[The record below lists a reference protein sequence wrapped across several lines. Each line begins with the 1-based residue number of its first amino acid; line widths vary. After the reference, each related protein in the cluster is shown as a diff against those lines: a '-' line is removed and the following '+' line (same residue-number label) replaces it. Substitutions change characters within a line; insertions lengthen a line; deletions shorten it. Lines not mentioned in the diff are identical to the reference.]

1 VHKLTA
7 LAVVAAVTAGSL
19 ALAASP
25 ALASHGP
32 KHMMT
37 VSFAA
42 GTDSSAHW
50 VRRKQ
55 AVRFRVGPGLRGPTQ
70 FAEIVVHHFPAVAP
84 AAEPAFAATGSGL
97 PVLLIGFKDGGYLAG
112 TTGDGSTAWTAYDPT
127 GTVLVSATNY
137 SSALAAEQGTS
148 TDLTVNLVSV
158 TDTQVWL
165 GAAFTDTIT
174 ALQYNGTSLV
184 PHGHTATTSH
194 IAGAKGFFAVVTAL
208 PPSGMPWCSWRS
220 APC

>member
-1 VHKLTA
+1 MHKLTV
-7 LAVVAAVTAGSL
+7 LAIAVAVTVGSL
-19 ALAASP
+19 GVAASP

-32 KHMMT
+32 RHMMT
-37 VSFAA
+37 ISFAA

-50 VRRKQ
+50 VRMKQ
-55 AVRFRVGPGLRGPTQ
+55 AVRFRVGPGIRGPAQ

-84 AAEPAFAATGSGL
+84 AAEPAFAATGSGS
-97 PVLLIGFKDGGYLAG
+97 PVLLIGFRGGGYLTC

-137 SSALAAEQGTS
+137 PFALAAEQGAS

-158 TDTQVWL
+158 TDTQVRL

-184 PHGHTATTSH
+184 PHGHRHHKSH
-194 IAGAKGFFAVVTAL
+194 RG
-208 PPSGMPWCSWRS
+208 
-220 APC
+220 